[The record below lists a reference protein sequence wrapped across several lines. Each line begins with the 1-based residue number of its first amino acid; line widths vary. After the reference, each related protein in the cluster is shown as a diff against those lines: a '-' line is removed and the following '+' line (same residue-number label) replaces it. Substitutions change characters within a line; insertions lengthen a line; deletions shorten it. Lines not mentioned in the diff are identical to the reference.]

1 MSDNS
6 MKTGIPAKIEITRNF
21 DHLQI
26 VWKWLGLKFYVI
38 TPFAILLD
46 VSLLFWSVLAF
57 LFYDHLITL
66 LFLSLHAAASLGV
79 TYYTLAGY
87 LNKTV
92 IDVDVNFLTIKH
104 VPLPFGNHKKI
115 PSKALE
121 QLYCTKRGYPQ
132 AGKNFYPTCD
142 VYAITNEPLTIQLLS
157 DMDGVEQALFVEHEI
172 EKFLNIEDRPVKG
185 ALNSTTLY

>member
-1 MSDNS
+1 MSDNFTD
-6 MKTGIPAKIEITRNF
+6 KGIPAKMEITRNV

-26 VWKWLGLKFYVI
+26 VWKWLGLRFYLL
-38 TPFAILLD
+38 TPFAIILD
-46 VSLLFWSVLAF
+46 VSLLFWIILAF
-57 LFYDHLITL
+57 LLDDPLITL
-66 LFLSLHAAASLGV
+66 LFLSLHAAASIGM

-87 LNKTV
+87 LNRTV

-104 VPLPFGNHKKI
+104 VPLLFRNHKKI
-115 PSKALE
+115 PSHSLE

-132 AGKNFYPTCD
+132 AGKDFYPTCD
-142 VYAITNEPLTIQLLS
+142 IYAITNEPLTVQLLS
-157 DMDGVEQALFVEHEI
+157 DMDGIEQALFVEHEI